1 MPAVASVP
9 AKLTPSGALYQPF
22 WPAGRAGVAVT
33 WGAVASYLNG
43 NDAEPTLPALSMHV
57 PPTCAEPLS
66 GPE

>member
-33 WGAVASYLNG
+33 WGAVTSYLNG
-43 NDAEPTLPALSMHV
+43 NDPAPTLPARSVQV
-57 PPTCAEPLS
+57 PSTRAEPLS